1 MSDQTELPE
10 ELEALLESAID
21 EAVKYAIGR
30 GSPSKASNAYADLRT
45 YLAKQLRLAGDVA

>member
-10 ELEALLESAID
+10 ELEALIESAID